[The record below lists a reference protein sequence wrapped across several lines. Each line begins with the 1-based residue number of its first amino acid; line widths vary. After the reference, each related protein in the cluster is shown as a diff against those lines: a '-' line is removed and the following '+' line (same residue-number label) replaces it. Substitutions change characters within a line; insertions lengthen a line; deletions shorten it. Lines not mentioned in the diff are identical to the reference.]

1 MLAPPASFA
10 SLATDSRAS
19 QTSQTSPC
27 CVRHTRLGPCG
38 TCIPTCPHGLVTSHA
53 ALRRACVMA
62 RSKGIDIRLLRGW
75 TNEPGYRAR
84 PRIDGPRPMDEERS
98 KTPAL
103 ASLHPASLAVFG
115 PSSGAGAWPPPRGCG
130 ASHPLPQNQQQPLL
144 AWAGTKPR
152 VRIRQTAE
160 LGVRSIVLLLLHIAC
175 LGIQVW
181 HTLTLPKSQHMVPP
195 PAPESH
201 PRLVPCA
208 PWLPPHLLCA
218 TPPPLSSCRYLN
230 LLLFPGSSLRT
241 CVPTH
246 VLDPLILTMPM

>member
-1 MLAPPASFA
+1 
-10 SLATDSRAS
+10 
-19 QTSQTSPC
+19 
-27 CVRHTRLGPCG
+27 
-38 TCIPTCPHGLVTSHA
+38 
-53 ALRRACVMA
+53 MA
-62 RSKGIDIRLLRGW
+62 RSKGIDIRLVRGW
-75 TNEPGYRAR
+75 TNEPGCR
-84 PRIDGPRPMDEERS
+84 DEEHD

-103 ASLHPASLAVFG
+103 ASTQRSLAVFG

-195 PAPESH
+195 PRPPKATRGLSH
-201 PRLVPCA
+201 VPHGY
-208 PWLPPHLLCA
+208 PH
-218 TPPPLSSCRYLN
+218 TSSVPPL
-230 LLLFPGSSLRT
+230 
-241 CVPTH
+241 
-246 VLDPLILTMPM
+246 PLARPVEI